1 MKEYKIKDCMFV
13 DCSQA
18 GYEAIR
24 DCYTHCDEWF
34 VAENDQDAIKLVEHW
49 QSIDD
54 AAARAVI
61 DDMEKRGENTD
72 DIEQAYDNA
81 PCYVNCV
88 YDDETDEQI
97 EY

>member
-1 MKEYKIKDCMFV
+1 MKEYKIKDCMF
-13 DCSQA
+13 DACSQT

-24 DCYTHCDEWF
+24 DCYKHCDEWF
-34 VAENDQDAIKLVEHW
+34 SAENDKKAIELAKRW
-49 QSIDD
+49 QEMDD

-72 DIEQAYDNA
+72 DVEQAYDNS